1 MPARVACA
9 ATFRGQCHEPALALG
24 HALLAKVQPTPLLP
38 HETDELDAFVIAIR
52 RIEQESVRMIQAHIR
67 GTPARKTFMT
77 TGESA

>member
-1 MPARVACA
+1 MAVSPETGSPRGSRVICGGL
-9 ATFRGQCHEPALALG
+9 TLG
-24 HALLAKVQPTPLLP
+24 HALLAKVRLTPLLP

-52 RIEQESVRMIQAHIR
+52 RIEQEGVRMIQAHIR